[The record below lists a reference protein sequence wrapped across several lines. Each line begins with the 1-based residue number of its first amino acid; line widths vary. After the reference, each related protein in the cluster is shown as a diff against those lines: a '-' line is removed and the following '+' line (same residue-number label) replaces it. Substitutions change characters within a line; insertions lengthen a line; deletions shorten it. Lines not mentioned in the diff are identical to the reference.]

1 MEETG
6 KVIKTDKNR
15 ATVLI
20 ELPLGCDS
28 CEFSKFCR
36 IDKNGRAIVCKNDK
50 DAKPGDLVQ
59 IGIRENFFYTAI
71 ILNFVLPL
79 FFLVGGIL
87 LGKKIWQTDLAGFMS
102 GISLIVI
109 YFSVFLFVDKKILK
123 VGHLLPEILKIKEK
137 KQ

>member
-36 IDKNGRAIVCKNDK
+36 IDKNGRVIVCKNAQ
-50 DAKPGDLVQ
+50 DAKIGDLVQ
-59 IGIRENFFYTAI
+59 IRIREKFFYTAI
-71 ILNFVLPL
+71 VLNFVLPL

-87 LGKKIWQTDLAGFMS
+87 LGKKIWQTDLAGFLL
-102 GISLIVI
+102 GISLIVL
-109 YFSVFLFVDKKILK
+109 YFSVFLFVDKVLLK
-123 VGHLLPEILKIKEK
+123 GGHLLPEIVRIKEK